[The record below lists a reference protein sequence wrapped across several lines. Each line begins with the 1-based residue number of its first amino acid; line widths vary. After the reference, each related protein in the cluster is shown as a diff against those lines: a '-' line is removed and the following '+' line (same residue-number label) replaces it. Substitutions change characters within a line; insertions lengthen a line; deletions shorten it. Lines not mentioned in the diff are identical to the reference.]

1 MKLICYLSNGYPTIE
16 SSIKMAKEYIDAG
29 CDIIEVDFP
38 SSDPY
43 LEGELIANRMKEAL
57 VACNDYDK
65 YMEGIIEIKNSN
77 PNTKFILLSYEN
89 TMLEIGVDKFIK
101 FCVDNDIKDLIY
113 VGSHNEEVK
122 NKLIENGVKISC
134 YVQFHMDE
142 EEVKAA
148 VESNGFVYMQAKPTT
163 NNVNP
168 KYPTLKDCIDYLK
181 SLGIKREIYCGVG
194 IYAPEDIKMAR
205 EAGADG
211 VFVGSTV
218 LKLHNDLPKM
228 KETIALFK
236 KTCNE

>member
-1 MKLICYLSNGYPTIE
+1 M
-16 SSIKMAKEYIDAG
+16 D
-29 CDIIEVDFP
+29 
-38 SSDPY
+38 
-43 LEGELIANRMKEAL
+43 
-57 VACNDYDK
+57 
-65 YMEGIIEIKNSN
+65 GIIEIKNSN

-89 TMLEIGVDKFIK
+89 TILEIGVDKFIK
-101 FCVDNDIKDLIY
+101 FCIDNDIKDLIY

-122 NKLIENGVKISC
+122 SRLIENGVKISC

-142 EEVKAA
+142 EEIKAA

-163 NNVNP
+163 NNINP

-194 IYAPEDIKMAR
+194 IYAPEDIRMAR

>member
-148 VESNGFVYMQAKPTT
+148 VELNGFVYMQAKPTT
-163 NNVNP
+163 NNINP

-218 LKLHNDLPKM
+218 LKLHNDLPQM